1 MDLCQGRG
9 SRELGKGSSPEGSQA
24 LEEAAQE
31 SGHGMVLARVP
42 QESGQCSQRQGLI
55 LGQSHVEPGAGVDD
69 P

>member
-1 MDLCQGRG
+1 MYLKMEHYCTEPGCGER
-9 SRELGKGSSPEGSQA
+9 
-24 LEEAAQE
+24 